1 VTTQPNWPAVDHP
14 TPWTAL
20 APHLSNGAVAAGPVR
35 LLAILAACGCAL
47 AAGRRWRAARAT
59 AEWSSQTL
67 AELLWWAAVA
77 LAMRSVFESVMVA
90 YYLWPVLAVALVT
103 ASRSWPRLVATSLAA
118 ATLTFVSQVSW
129 RGPWIWWAS
138 MVAGLG
144 LTLFLARVPL
154 RTKGAT
160 APSSTH
166 RQSSGQ
172 TERAR

>member
-1 VTTQPNWPAVDHP
+1 
-14 TPWTAL
+14 
-20 APHLSNGAVAAGPVR
+20 
-35 LLAILAACGCAL
+35 
-47 AAGRRWRAARAT
+47 
-59 AEWSSQTL
+59 
-67 AELLWWAAVA
+67 
-77 LAMRSVFESVMVA
+77 MVA

-160 APSSTH
+160 APS
-166 RQSSGQ
+166 RRLAVPARRRLSG
-172 TERAR
+172 RP